1 MKKYLFSFVAFFVMC
16 MASLA
21 LVSCGDDDEESGSD
35 SIVGSWVVVGNS
47 TNITTYRFNSD
58 GTGTITDD
66 GGVVNIKYTYTV
78 TATSNTLQL
87 WPVNS
92 STLTEYSVQKTGD
105 TLMLTRGSKTMILER
120 K

>member
-1 MKKYLFSFVAFFVMC
+1 MKKYLFGLMVFFVMC
-16 MASLA
+16 VTSLA

-35 SIVGSWVVVGNS
+35 SIVGSWVVAGSS

-66 GGVVNIKYTYTV
+66 SGVVNIKYTYV
-78 TATSNTLQL
+78 SNTLQL

-92 STLTEYSVQKTGD
+92 STLTEYSVQKTGN
-105 TLMLTRGSKTMILER
+105 TLMLSRGGKTLILER